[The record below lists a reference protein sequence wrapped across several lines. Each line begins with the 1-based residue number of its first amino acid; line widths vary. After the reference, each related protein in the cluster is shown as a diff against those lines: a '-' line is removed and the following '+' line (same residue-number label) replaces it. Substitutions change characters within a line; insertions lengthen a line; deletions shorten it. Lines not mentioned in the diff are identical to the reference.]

1 MDIGTG
7 KKMLAGWR
15 WRWRD
20 RRHTSP
26 PAARA
31 ALLGS
36 VHGSWLHAPPLQ
48 LGVRHSRSAPVQM
61 HASRHGGDLADEA
74 QAAVAVVQKAM
85 QLCLSL
91 ASEMGVSA
99 PSKGKQMDSSSTET
113 GVSLIKE
120 GDSTPV
126 TAADFAIQGF
136 VASEL
141 RRLFP
146 SDRFMGEEDAG
157 DLRENADLCELALSL
172 CARTGGP
179 TERDAFLSFVD
190 RQVSPQ
196 VSLSLFPLNLSQ
208 PIFSNWPHRVFPY
221 WSHINTPLPPPPP
234 NFTRSG
240 LEADR
245 RQGERVWVLDPI
257 DGTKGFM
264 TGCGY
269 VVGLALLVDGEPVV
283 GAMGVP
289 VEIETPPLVVAVKGH
304 GVRWYGA
311 SGEAPVPYETTIPEW
326 AAEDAAAPP
335 WLLSPSN
342 AEGIC
347 TPFGPG
353 SPPETLCCGAMI
365 KYFAT
370 AAGRVSGF
378 VQYKEELKTWDHA
391 CGVICVNESGGRA
404 VDGRGAAV
412 RFPGRHFKVAG
423 GIVCSSKHATE
434 QMREKLLASAELSGE
449 Q

>member
-1 MDIGTG
+1 MHR
-7 KKMLAGWR
+7 L
-15 WRWRD
+15 
-20 RRHTSP
+20 P
-26 PAARA
+26 LL

-48 LGVRHSRSAPVQM
+48 LGVSHSRSAPVQM

-99 PSKGKQMDSSSTET
+99 PSKGKQMDSSSSET

-141 RRLFP
+141 CRLFP

-179 TERDAFLSFVD
+179 TERDAFLSSVD
-190 RQVSPQ
+190 
-196 VSLSLFPLNLSQ
+196 
-208 PIFSNWPHRVFPY
+208 
-221 WSHINTPLPPPPP
+221 
-234 NFTRSG
+234 SG

-289 VEIETPPLVVAVKGH
+289 VEVEAPPLVVAVKGH

-378 VQYKEELKTWDHA
+378 VQYEEELKTWDHA

-404 VDGRGAAV
+404 VDGRGEAV
-412 RFPGRHFKVAG
+412 RFLGRHFKVAG

-434 QMREKLLASAELSGE
+434 QMREKLLASAEFSGE
-449 Q
+449 E

>member
-1 MDIGTG
+1 MHR
-7 KKMLAGWR
+7 L
-15 WRWRD
+15 
-20 RRHTSP
+20 P
-26 PAARA
+26 LL

-48 LGVRHSRSAPVQM
+48 LGVSHSRSAPVQM

-99 PSKGKQMDSSSTET
+99 PSKGKQMDLSSSET

-141 RRLFP
+141 CRLFP

-245 RQGERVWVLDPI
+245 RQGERVGVLDPI

-378 VQYKEELKTWDHA
+378 VQYEEELKTWDHA

-449 Q
+449 E

>member
-1 MDIGTG
+1 MHR
-7 KKMLAGWR
+7 L
-15 WRWRD
+15 
-20 RRHTSP
+20 P
-26 PAARA
+26 LL

-179 TERDAFLSFVD
+179 TERDAFLSCVD

-196 VSLSLFPLNLSQ
+196 VSCASLTHSIRLHNYSL
-208 PIFSNWPHRVFPY
+208 ITH
-221 WSHINTPLPPPPP
+221 T
-234 NFTRSG
+234 
-240 LEADR
+240 
-245 RQGERVWVLDPI
+245 
-257 DGTKGFM
+257 
-264 TGCGY
+264 TG
-269 VVGLALLVDGEPVV
+269 P
-283 GAMGVP
+283 
-289 VEIETPPLVVAVKGH
+289 
-304 GVRWYGA
+304 R
-311 SGEAPVPYETTIPEW
+311 
-326 AAEDAAAPP
+326 
-335 WLLSPSN
+335 
-342 AEGIC
+342 
-347 TPFGPG
+347 
-353 SPPETLCCGAMI
+353 
-365 KYFAT
+365 
-370 AAGRVSGF
+370 
-378 VQYKEELKTWDHA
+378 
-391 CGVICVNESGGRA
+391 
-404 VDGRGAAV
+404 
-412 RFPGRHFKVAG
+412 
-423 GIVCSSKHATE
+423 
-434 QMREKLLASAELSGE
+434 
-449 Q
+449 